1 MAKVKSGRYQ
11 MPPFIPE
18 IQDLISKMLVV
29 DTKKRI
35 TIPQI
40 KEHPAFRLFL
50 PKNYI
55 IPKPIPLPY
64 LPDPVDVETIDK
76 KLFTVMVHLGFQDED
91 EIRSE
96 LQSNKHNMAK
106 VFAHILT
113 TGFSLESLPWDNQQV
128 SKESKDSDDSNNE
141 KENEEEISQFIVDS
155 SEPAR
160 AFTLHANDPFYR
172 KPHSMS
178 LGSPDIFSLV
188 EKAPWVTDQE
198 EIEFEGDS
206 EINDIVIPIPI
217 LFEALQQQLTA
228 NQYKYF
234 YPNEVTIF
242 TKCPDSNMVV
252 VVQATYQTKEAV
264 TLHMRQI
271 HGSVL
276 LFSNFIQMIKGVVNS
291 FN

>member
-35 TIPQI
+35 TISQI
-40 KEHPAFRLFL
+40 KEHPAFHLFL

-55 IPKPIPLPY
+55 IPNPIPLPY
-64 LPDPVDVETIDK
+64 LPDPVDVDSIDK

-91 EIRSE
+91 EIRQE
-96 LQSNKHNMAK
+96 LQSDKHNMAK

-113 TGFSLESLPWDNQQV
+113 TGFSLESLPWGSQQ
-128 SKESKDSDDSNNE
+128 ESKDKDVDDSNNE
-141 KENEEEISQFIVDS
+141 KEIDDDSNQFIVES
-155 SEPAR
+155 GENTR
-160 AFTLHANDPFYR
+160 AFTLHTNGPFYR

-198 EIEFEGDS
+198 EIEFEGES
-206 EINDIVIPIPI
+206 QIEGIQIPLPK
-217 LFEALQQQLTA
+217 LLEALQQQLTA

-234 YPNEVTIF
+234 YPNEITLF
-242 TKCPDSNMVV
+242 TKCPNSNMVV
-252 VVQATYQTKEAV
+252 VMQATYPTQDV
-264 TLHMRQI
+264 IDLHMRQI